1 VIPLVLHQ
9 TWKSAD
15 LPPDLSAFRAS
26 FVAHNP
32 GLALRFYDDA
42 AMDAFVAERFPQHLS
57 LYESFRFP
65 VLKADFFRV
74 LVVLAEGGIYADMD
88 MECLAPLGTVLA
100 TDKALFG
107 IEARLMPPRQQEF
120 GYEQP
125 YQIANCIFAA
135 PAGHPF
141 LAGFVADMAARIPA
155 APPESRG
162 VIEDATGPR
171 ALTRY
176 FYRVKPR
183 DVAVLH
189 QVSWVPPDL
198 YADRPWLAR
207 RVLCRH
213 HFRGSWKGQ
222 AEKPGLWR
230 RLVERNRLPHPFP
243 RGLHHDFGWG
253 A

>member
-1 VIPLVLHQ
+1 MIPLVLHQ
-9 TWKSAD
+9 TWKSAELPAD
-15 LPPDLSAFRAS
+15 LAAYQQS
-26 FVAHNP
+26 FGAQNP
-32 GLALRFYDDA
+32 GLDLRFYDDA
-42 AMDAFVAERFPQHLS
+42 AMDGFVAERFPEHRA
-57 LYESFRFP
+57 LYDSFRFP
-65 VLKADFFRV
+65 VQKADFFRV

-88 MECLAPLGTVLA
+88 MECLAPLAPVLA

-107 IEARLMPPRQQEF
+107 IEARVMPMRQREL

-141 LAGFVADMAARIPA
+141 LAGFVADMAARIAA
-155 APPESRG
+155 APVEDRG
-162 VIEDATGPR
+162 RIEDATGPR

-198 YADRPWLAR
+198 YADRAWLASR
-207 RVLCRH
+207 ILCRH
-213 HFRGSWKGQ
+213 HFRGSWKSG
-222 AEKPGLWR
+222 EEPTFWR
-230 RLVERNRLPHPFP
+230 RLVERNRLPPPFP
-243 RGLHHDFGWG
+243 RSLHHDFGWG